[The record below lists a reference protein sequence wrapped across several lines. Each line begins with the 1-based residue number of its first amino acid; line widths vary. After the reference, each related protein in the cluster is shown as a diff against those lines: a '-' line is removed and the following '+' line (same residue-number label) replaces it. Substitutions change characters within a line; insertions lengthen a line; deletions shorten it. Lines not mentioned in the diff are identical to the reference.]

1 MKRKH
6 NVSSSPAKGNKKKAS
21 TRSLT
26 RSPSKKSAR
35 SPAALSVEEY
45 APPPPASRCTSIVLL
60 DSGGWTVKHGMCG
73 VTKAPQQVPNAVARL
88 KHQLA
93 TLVADEIDTRVKNK
107 SQLVVT
113 RPYERG
119 YCTNLYCLL
128 QVWTRILVDLY
139 GIPIP
144 APHVCLILLTPP
156 FMPTVLEDAIDQ
168 TVFTDL
174 GCGRCIKLFLPSM
187 AAYRYLY
194 HNPTITAATTSN
206 TEAEEDNTI
215 ATNFQAPYSFD
226 GTQCCCVVDS
236 GFSFTHIIPT
246 IDTKAVVRN
255 FIHVVLFTIT

>member
-1 MKRKH
+1 M
-6 NVSSSPAKGNKKKAS
+6 AKS
-21 TRSLT
+21 
-26 RSPSKKSAR
+26 
-35 SPAALSVEEY
+35 
-45 APPPPASRCTSIVLL
+45 
-60 DSGGWTVKHGMCG
+60 
-73 VTKAPQQVPNAVARL
+73 PQQVPNAVARL

-128 QVWTRILVDLY
+128 QVWTRIVVDLY
-139 GIPIP
+139 AIPLP
-144 APHVCLILLTPP
+144 AAHVCLVLLTPP

-187 AAYRYLY
+187 AAFRYL
-194 HNPTITAATTSN
+194 HRTHTITTAATSTM
-206 TEAEEDNTI
+206 EAEDDSTI
-215 ATNFQAPYSFD
+215 AMNSLAPFSFD

-236 GFSFTHIIPT
+236 GFSFTHVVPT
-246 IDTKAVVRN
+246 VDTKAVVRI
-255 FIHVVLFTIT
+255 FFTYVVLFTISWMKL